1 MQDSYEFDPCTL
13 DGSDQDDD
21 FVSIDDWRP
30 TPRNQKVP
38 KSEWRQVQNAGNNDI
53 QPGIDEI
60 NKIKGY
66 VKKRLPDC
74 QILEA
79 FGITSET
86 LVAIK
91 RDKYCPLDGISLDNQ
106 SKIYNKFQ
114 EIQKNYD
121 KIFDVLA
128 YLGEVLIF
136 EGHYSDCYGDVPMVY
151 KTMIDYAG
159 IKRRHEK
166 VRAAEARRTRGRK
179 AKDKKAA
186 SAPEIKILDAKVTV
200 IDDTPKVKK
209 KRVNIIINHHKL

>member
-13 DGSDQDDD
+13 DGSDQDDE
-21 FVSIDDWRP
+21 FVSIDDWKP
-30 TPRNQKVP
+30 TPKSQRVP
-38 KSEWRQVQNAGNNDI
+38 KSEWRQVQNAGNHDI

-79 FGITSET
+79 FGITAET

-114 EIQKNYD
+114 EVQKSYD
-121 KIFDVLA
+121 KIFDALA

-136 EGHYSDCYGDVPMVY
+136 AGQGPLAGETPMIY

-159 IKRRHEK
+159 IKKRQEK
-166 VRAAEARRTRGRK
+166 ARAAEARRTRGRK
-179 AKDKKAA
+179 VKDKKAA
-186 SAPEIKILDAKVTV
+186 NAPEIKILDAKVTV
-200 IDDTPKVKK
+200 IDDKPKVKK